1 MRAMTGDVLQVR
13 HVLAR
18 WRANDWRHAFALADG
33 LDGSLP
39 PACDVPD
46 QKPLT
51 DNTGAL
57 AMPLLR
63 RLGEFNI
70 EQLVQALRPL
80 LEQLARPQ
88 QGLPSGLA
96 ELTECDLLPAADVT
110 QVVAALD
117 AAQARAV
124 TAAERVLADVQAGRP
139 VDLTDLQT
147 WNERLGQIDDL
158 AALRAASLADETQAL
173 LAASVKKGDPRVLQ
187 ALQQLLADQ

>member
-1 MRAMTGDVLQVR
+1 MRVMAYDVLRGR

-18 WRANDWRHAFALADG
+18 WRANDWRHAFALGDG
-33 LDGSLP
+33 LGAP
-39 PACDVPD
+39 PGAACDVPGH
-46 QKPLT
+46 QPLT

-63 RLGEFNI
+63 RLGEFDI

-88 QGLPSGLA
+88 RDLPAGLT
-96 ELTECDLLPAADVT
+96 ELTDCALLPPADVT

-124 TAAERVLADVQAGRP
+124 SAAEHVLADVQAGR
-139 VDLTDLQT
+139 
-147 WNERLGQIDDL
+147 
-158 AALRAASLADETQAL
+158 A
-173 LAASVKKGDPRVLQ
+173 
-187 ALQQLLADQ
+187 